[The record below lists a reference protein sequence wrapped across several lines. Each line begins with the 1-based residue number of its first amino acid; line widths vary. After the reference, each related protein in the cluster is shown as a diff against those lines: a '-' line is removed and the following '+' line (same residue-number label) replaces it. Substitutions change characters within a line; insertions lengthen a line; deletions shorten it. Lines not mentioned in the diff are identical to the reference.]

1 MDYNE
6 KTNRPQET
14 LDSSY
19 TSVQEEAYLVSALCL
34 GRKKLTAF
42 SKGGTPRI
50 LHSSLSN
57 ILASPTL

>member
-42 SKGGTPRI
+42 SKDGTPRI
-50 LHSSLSN
+50 LHLVN
-57 ILASPTL
+57 